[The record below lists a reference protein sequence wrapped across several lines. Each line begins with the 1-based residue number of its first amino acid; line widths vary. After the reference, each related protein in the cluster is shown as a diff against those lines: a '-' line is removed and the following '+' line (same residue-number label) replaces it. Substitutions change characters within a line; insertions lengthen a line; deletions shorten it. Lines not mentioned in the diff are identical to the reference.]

1 MTASAV
7 SPMPKKLVE
16 RPLVAIVMDTAVSFD
31 REIVAG
37 AAQYARE
44 AGDWQLY
51 IEEERGHRLPN
62 LAAWKGHG
70 ILASFDDREV
80 VEAIVATGLPVVA
93 VGGMGCHDPKSGIPR
108 VATDHARI
116 ATLAADHFLE
126 RGLQSFAFYS
136 PAQTDA
142 LRWSDAR
149 AAAFTARVRE
159 AGLACQQFTA
169 AQGPEDWAR
178 LQDALGDRLM
188 TLPKPVGVMACD
200 DSRARHVLEACR
212 TRGLR
217 VPHDVA
223 VIGVDDD
230 ELICELAVPPL
241 TSIRQAARRIGYE
254 AARLL
259 DARMRSRDDS
269 SSPPSAGPVNVL
281 VPPIGIVPRAST
293 DTLAVRD
300 AVIAD
305 VIHTI
310 RARACD
316 GPSVEDLATHSG
328 LARWKLEKQ
337 FKDVVGHS
345 VHDDIVRV
353 RLAEAQRLLRTTDL
367 PLKVIAPR
375 AGFHSVPYMITVFR
389 RRFGITPARF
399 RRLERGRTVATA
411 EGSECDD
418 DGDDAGGLPT
428 IPVNPK

>member
-1 MTASAV
+1 MTASAAQAL
-7 SPMPKKLVE
+7 PDMKVE
-16 RPLVAIVMDTAVSFD
+16 RPLIAIVMDTSVSFD

-62 LAAWKGHG
+62 FDKWQGHG
-70 ILASFDDREV
+70 ILASFDDPEV
-80 VEAIVATGLPVVA
+80 VQSVIASGLPVVA
-93 VGGMGCHDPKSGIPR
+93 VGGMGCHDSASDIPR
-108 VATDHARI
+108 VATDHGRI

-126 RGLQSFAFYS
+126 RGLQAFGYYGAAPTPTLGWSQTRGDAFAGKVTHAGFS
-136 PAQTDA
+136 CH
-142 LRWSDAR
+142 R
-149 AAAFTARVRE
+149 FTAPH
-159 AGLACQQFTA
+159 
-169 AQGPEDWAR
+169 GPEDWSH
-178 LQDALGDRLM
+178 LQQMLGEWLVG
-188 TLPKPVGVMACD
+188 LPRPVGVMACD
-200 DSRARHVLEACR
+200 DSRGRHVLEACR
-212 TRGLR
+212 TQGLR
-217 VPHDVA
+217 VPHDVS

-259 DARMRSRDDS
+259 DARIR
-269 SSPPSAGPVNVL
+269 PPSGATMHCAAASIP

-300 AVIAD
+300 PAVAR
-305 VIHTI
+305 VIQTI
-310 RARACD
+310 RDRASQRL
-316 GPSVEDLATHSG
+316 SVEELVTISG
-328 LARWKLEKQ
+328 LVRWKLEKQ
-337 FKDVVGHS
+337 FKDMVGHS

-353 RLAEAQRLLRTTDL
+353 RLAESQRLLRSTDL

-399 RRLERGRTVATA
+399 RRLERGKTIASID
-411 EGSECDD
+411 GSKCDD
-418 DGDDAGGLPT
+418 DGDDMDGGPRT
-428 IPVNPK
+428 RGNPK